1 VLVTLSPPRIAAAV
15 YLPAVG
21 FLTVTVVVQDPVFPF
36 ASVASHVT
44 VVLPT
49 WNWDPE
55 FGLQRISTGATAPLT
70 VGAAKFTGCVG
81 APFAVFVAV
90 TGAIVGQLMMSGERE
105 PAEGNCVGGGGVV
118 GVLVDAFTTTPDEH
132 EAFCCAPSTAVHV
145 NDVVPTGKS
154 DPDGGEHVVD
164 TGVTPPV
171 TVGVTVTAIALPSS
185 DVITGD
191 GQAIVGP
198 VDVGTRP
205 ETSDERCPTALS
217 LSYDC
222 TTK

>member
-1 VLVTLSPPRIAAAV
+1 M
-15 YLPAVG
+15 
-21 FLTVTVVVQDPVFPF
+21 TVVVHDPVFPF

-49 WNWDPE
+49 GNWDPD
-55 FGLQRISTGATAPLT
+55 FGLQRISTGAIAPVT
-70 VGAAKFTGCVG
+70 VGVAKVTGCVG
-81 APFAVFVAV
+81 APFTVAVAV
-90 TGAIVGQLMMSGERE
+90 TGSIVGHFKMSGEGE
-105 PAEGNCVGGGGVV
+105 PAEGDCVGGGCVV
-118 GVLVDAFTTTPDEH
+118 VVIVDAFTTTPDVH
-132 EAFCCAPSTAVHV
+132 EAFCCAASTAVHV

-171 TVGVTVTAIALPSS
+171 TVGVSVTAIALPSS

-191 GQAIVGP
+191 GQVIAGP

-205 ETSDERCPTALS
+205 DTSGERGPVTLS

-222 TTK
+222 KTK

>member
-1 VLVTLSPPRIAAAV
+1 M
-15 YLPAVG
+15 
-21 FLTVTVVVQDPVFPF
+21 QDPVFSF

-49 WNWDPE
+49 GNCDPE
-55 FGLQRISTGATAPLT
+55 FGRQRISTGAVAPLT

-81 APFAVFVAV
+81 APFAVCVAV
-90 TGAIVGQLMMSGERE
+90 TGAIVGQFMMSGERE
-105 PAEGNCVGGGGVV
+105 PAEGDCVGGGCVV
-118 GVLVDAFTTTPDEH
+118 GVLVDAFTTTPDVH

-154 DPDGGEHVVD
+154 DPDGGEQVVD

-171 TVGVTVTAIALPSS
+171 TVGVSVTAIALPSS

-205 ETSDERCPTALS
+205 ETSGERGPATLS